1 MRWIPVGG
9 TAATAR
15 KNGRFMG
22 VEEGRKGCGTG
33 LKSET
38 AFGMIRVGCRHL
50 VKNLF
55 LFGAISFHP
64 ESLHQPGLIG

>member
-1 MRWIPVGG
+1 
-9 TAATAR
+9 
-15 KNGRFMG
+15 MG